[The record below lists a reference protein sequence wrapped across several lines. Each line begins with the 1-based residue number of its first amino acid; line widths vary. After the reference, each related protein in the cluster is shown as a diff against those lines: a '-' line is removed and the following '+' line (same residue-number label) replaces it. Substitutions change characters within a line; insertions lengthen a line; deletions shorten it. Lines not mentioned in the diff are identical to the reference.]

1 MASSSEK
8 TSSSRINGRDW
19 LISVWSSNSSS
30 LKASIMVR
38 ISPREAT
45 LMAGWSW
52 RKIVKSSG
60 CGPTEVT
67 PVAISCSRAF
77 YRRLSKDW
85 S

>member
-19 LISVWSSNSSS
+19 LISVWSSSSSS
-30 LKASIMVR
+30 LKASIIVR

-52 RKIVKSSG
+52 RKIMKSSR
-60 CGPTEVT
+60 CGPTEVK
-67 PVAISCSRAF
+67 PVAISYSRAF
-77 YRRLSKDW
+77 SRWLSKDW